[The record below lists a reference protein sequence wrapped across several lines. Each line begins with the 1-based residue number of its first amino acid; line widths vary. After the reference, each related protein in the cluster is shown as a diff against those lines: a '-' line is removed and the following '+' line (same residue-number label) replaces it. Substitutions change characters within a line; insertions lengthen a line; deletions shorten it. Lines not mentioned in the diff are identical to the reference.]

1 MRKIA
6 FFQLEDWER
15 EFLVTRGKTDGL
27 DAQVVLGSDILRPE
41 TVGQAADAEI
51 ISVFVDSAVTKEIL
65 AKFSNLKMIA
75 TRSTGYDHIDLNA
88 CRERGIVVS
97 NVPSYGENTVA
108 EYAFAL
114 ILTLSRKVYD
124 SYDRIRETGS
134 FNLDGLRGFD
144 LKGKTLGVV
153 GTGRIG
159 KNVIRIAKGFEMEVI
174 AYDPYPDN
182 EAAETLGFRYV
193 LLEELLAQS
202 KIVSLHVPLL
212 PETTHLI
219 NDKSLELMA
228 SDAYLVNTAR
238 GGIVDTQALVRAI
251 KTGQLAG
258 AALDVLEEEGTV
270 KDELSFLT
278 SEAPAKNPDL
288 KTVLANHV
296 LIDLPN
302 VIVTPHNA
310 FNTKEALER
319 IMDTTVDNIKNYIA
333 GQPTAVVPKHE

>member
-1 MRKIA
+1 
-6 FFQLEDWER
+6 
-15 EFLVTRGKTDGL
+15 
-27 DAQVVLGSDILRPE
+27 
-41 TVGQAADAEI
+41 
-51 ISVFVDSAVTKEIL
+51 
-65 AKFSNLKMIA
+65 
-75 TRSTGYDHIDLNA
+75 
-88 CRERGIVVS
+88 
-97 NVPSYGENTVA
+97 VPSYGENTVA

-114 ILTLSRKVYD
+114 ILALSRKIYD

-174 AYDPYPDN
+174 AYDPYPDDKT
-182 EAAETLGFRYV
+182 AQAMGFRYV
-193 LLEELLAQS
+193 SLEELLTQS
-202 KIVSLHVPLL
+202 KVVSLHVPLL

-219 NDKSLELMA
+219 NDKTLELMA
-228 SDAYLVNTAR
+228 PDSFLINTAR
-238 GGIVDTQALVRAI
+238 GGVVDTQALVRAI
-251 KTGQLAG
+251 KAGQLAG
-258 AALDVLEEEGTV
+258 AALDVLEEEGVV

-278 SEAPAKNPDL
+278 SSAPAKSPDL
-288 KTVLANHV
+288 KTVLANHI

-319 IMDTTVDNIKNYIA
+319 IMDTTVDNIRNYII
-333 GQPTAVVPKHE
+333 GQPTSVVSQHE